1 MNGLAALA
9 VKEAAVASG
18 HGSSFLPAIA
28 PSALDGFA
36 VGALVSALCVLLV
49 MVPRHIARRSRY
61 SALSAAPTPL
71 TAPVA
76 ASSPFADESAEIVIE
91 YPVRDVTGQLAG
103 RSSDALASNL
113 PSPQVRTAGG
123 RSKHRQAGSGRHAA
137 PPIGSG
143 SRKASK
149 LAL

>member
-9 VKEAAVASG
+9 VKEAAAASG
-18 HGSSFLPAIA
+18 HGSSLLPAIA

-76 ASSPFADESAEIVIE
+76 ASSPFADESAEMVIE
-91 YPVRDVTGQLAG
+91 YPVRDVTSLAG
-103 RSSDALASNL
+103 RSSDALASDL
-113 PSPQVRTAGG
+113 PSPEVRTAGS
-123 RSKHRQAGSGRHAA
+123 RSKHRQGGSGRHAA